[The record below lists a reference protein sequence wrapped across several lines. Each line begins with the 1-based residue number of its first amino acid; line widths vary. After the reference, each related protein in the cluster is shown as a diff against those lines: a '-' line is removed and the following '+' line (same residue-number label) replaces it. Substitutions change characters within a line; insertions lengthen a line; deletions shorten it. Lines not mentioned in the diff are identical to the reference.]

1 MGRARCTPER
11 TSVVTNVDSL
21 APDIVLPRLRG
32 RFGRPYR
39 YAVETASTQQLLP
52 LDAPEGA
59 VAIAE
64 HQTAGRGRLGRSWQ
78 APPRSSVLLS
88 IMLRPITPPAALP
101 ELSVVGAE
109 AVADA
114 ITTVT
119 GLEPAIKHPNDVL
132 VDGRKVAGVLG
143 EARERAVILGIGINA
158 NIAAAELPTET
169 RLPATSL
176 LAEAGRPVDRAA
188 LAVELLVRLEQRYLA
203 WLQGHEASAL
213 VDWQRP

>member
-1 MGRARCTPER
+1 
-11 TSVVTNVDSL
+11 VDSL

-213 VDWQRP
+213 VDWQQP

>member
-1 MGRARCTPER
+1 
-11 TSVVTNVDSL
+11 VDSL

-88 IMLRPITPPAALP
+88 IMLRPVTPPAALP

-213 VDWQRP
+213 VDWQQP

>member
-1 MGRARCTPER
+1 
-11 TSVVTNVDSL
+11 VDSL

-64 HQTAGRGRLGRSWQ
+64 HQTAGRGRLGRNWQ

-88 IMLRPITPPAALP
+88 ILLRPVTPPAALP

-114 ITTVT
+114 ITAVA

-143 EARERAVILGIGINA
+143 EAREGAVILGIGINA

-188 LAVELLVRLEQRYLA
+188 LAVELLLRLEQRYLG
-203 WLQGHEASAL
+203 WLQGHGASAL
-213 VDWQRP
+213 VDWEQS

>member
-1 MGRARCTPER
+1 M
-11 TSVVTNVDSL
+11 DSL

-213 VDWQRP
+213 VDWQQP

>member
-213 VDWQRP
+213 VDWQQP

>member
-1 MGRARCTPER
+1 
-11 TSVVTNVDSL
+11 VDSL
-21 APDIVLPRLRG
+21 APEVVLPRLRG

-59 VAIAE
+59 VAVAE

-88 IMLRPITPPAALP
+88 ILVRPATPPAALP

-114 ITTVT
+114 ITAVA

-143 EARERAVILGIGINA
+143 EAREGAVILGIGINA
-158 NIAAAELPTET
+158 NIAAEELPTET

-188 LAVELLVRLEQRYLA
+188 IAVELLLRLEQRYVA
-203 WLQGHEASAL
+203 WLEEHGASAL
-213 VDWQRP
+213 VDWQQP

>member
-1 MGRARCTPER
+1 
-11 TSVVTNVDSL
+11 VDSL

-143 EARERAVILGIGINA
+143 EARERAVILGIGINT

>member
-1 MGRARCTPER
+1 M
-11 TSVVTNVDSL
+11 DSL

-143 EARERAVILGIGINA
+143 EARERAVILGIGINT

-213 VDWQRP
+213 VDWQQP

>member
-1 MGRARCTPER
+1 
-11 TSVVTNVDSL
+11 VDSL

>member
-1 MGRARCTPER
+1 M
-11 TSVVTNVDSL
+11 DSL

-143 EARERAVILGIGINA
+143 EARERAVILGIGINT

>member
-1 MGRARCTPER
+1 
-11 TSVVTNVDSL
+11 VDSL
-21 APDIVLPRLRG
+21 APDVVLPRLRG

-59 VAIAE
+59 VAVAE

-78 APPRSSVLLS
+78 APPRSSVLIS
-88 IMLRPITPPAALP
+88 ILLRPATPPATLP

-114 ITTVT
+114 ITAVA
-119 GLEPAIKHPNDVL
+119 GLEPGIKHPNDVL
-132 VDGRKVAGVLG
+132 VDGKKVAGVLG
-143 EARERAVILGIGINA
+143 EAREGAVILGIGING
-158 NIAAAELPTET
+158 NVAAAELPTET

-176 LAEAGRPVDRAA
+176 LAEAGSPVDRAA
-188 LAVELLVRLEQRYLA
+188 VTVELLLRLEQRYIV
-203 WLQGHEASAL
+203 WLEGHGHPR
-213 VDWQRP
+213 W

>member
-1 MGRARCTPER
+1 M
-11 TSVVTNVDSL
+11 DSL

-88 IMLRPITPPAALP
+88 IMLRPVTPPAALP

-213 VDWQRP
+213 VDWQQP